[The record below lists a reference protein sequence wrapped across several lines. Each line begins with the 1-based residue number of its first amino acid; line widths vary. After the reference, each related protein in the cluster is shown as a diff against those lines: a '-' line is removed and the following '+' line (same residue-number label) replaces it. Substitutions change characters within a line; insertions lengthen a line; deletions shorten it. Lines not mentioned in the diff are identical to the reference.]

1 MLNNSPHPPDTYMQS
16 QKFTAL
22 AQLLAQIESEQPRQE
37 FVGLMWQIFEELR
50 SNFSVSS
57 LLLYQELHERARA
70 ARSDIELPSFYQDEF
85 LDESFR
91 TDPSDFAI
99 VFGLAMKHISNGN
112 LKRARQLLTRIAN
125 SGYKQRH
132 LARTQLNQIPPYH

>member
-1 MLNNSPHPPDTYMQS
+1 MKS

-22 AQLLAQIESEQPRQE
+22 AQLLDQIETEDPRQK
-37 FVGLMWQIFEELR
+37 FVGLMWQVFEELR

-57 LLLYQELHERARA
+57 LLLYQELLDRAKA
-70 ARSDIELPSFYQDEF
+70 AYPDIELPSFYQDEF

-99 VFGLAMKHISNGN
+99 VYGLAMKNISNGN
-112 LKRARQLLTRIAN
+112 LKRARQLLTRIAT
-125 SGYKQRH
+125 SGYKQRD
-132 LARTQLNQIPPYH
+132 LARTQLDQIPPLPH